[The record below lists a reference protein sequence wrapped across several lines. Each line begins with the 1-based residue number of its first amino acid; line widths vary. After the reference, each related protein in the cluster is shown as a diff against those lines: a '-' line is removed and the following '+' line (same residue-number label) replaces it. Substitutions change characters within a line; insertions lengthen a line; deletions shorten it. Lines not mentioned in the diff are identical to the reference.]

1 MPTQQHRLIE
11 VAKFSYSQLWKAFET
26 KMIERHGE
34 EQSEAFKSSS
44 DKESLSRKNFML
56 ERKLNP
62 EIINEL
68 ENIREQE
75 QNIERKKFF
84 TKDTKLQI
92 ILQNL
97 KQ

>member
-1 MPTQQHRLIE
+1 
-11 VAKFSYSQLWKAFET
+11 
-26 KMIERHGE
+26 MIERHGE

-44 DKESLSRKNFML
+44 DKESLSRKIFML

>member
-1 MPTQQHRLIE
+1 
-11 VAKFSYSQLWKAFET
+11 
-26 KMIERHGE
+26 
-34 EQSEAFKSSS
+34 
-44 DKESLSRKNFML
+44 ML

-84 TKDTKLQI
+84 TKDAKLQI